1 MNYSELPGSNRLVS
15 LIENMMTNQFI
26 ERHRD
31 VKNETNLALG
41 VLNEKHGIPETPS
54 TKKLEESLHEV
65 FNISQLRPGQKEV
78 IDSILHGHDTLAI
91 MPTGAGKSLCYQL
104 PALNKPG
111 ATLVVSPLISL
122 MKDQADKLEEAG
134 VETIEINSTLNRQQ
148 QAAAMQGI
156 EEATNEFIFTTPE
169 RLSNP
174 EFIASLKPKKI
185 DFIVIDEAHCISQW
199 GHDFRPAFLELGK
212 AIEALN
218 HPTVLA
224 LTATAT
230 ESVIADIGK
239 QLGISDM
246 RVINNGIYR
255 PNLHYRVI
263 QVTNEKEKFLEVIH
277 LAKHTAGSGIIYAA
291 TVKAVED
298 LYEALRQAGEQVAL
312 YHGQLP
318 VNERKSNQ
326 DVFMQGHCRIMVA
339 TNAFGMGIDKS
350 DIRFVV
356 HYQITANLETYYQES
371 GRAGRDG
378 DSAWCTLLYYQK
390 DKRVQEFFLF
400 KRYLGI
406 NEIISVYR
414 ALQQFSGASSSIS
427 LKQLKR
433 QVKLVPFAKLQVALS
448 LLQEAGLVAQDS
460 NYDYRLLNQELSEQ
474 ELAEFA
480 NKYDDRN
487 KHDRQALER
496 MVFYAQTGFC
506 RWKVLSEYFGEKT
519 EWGHCGSCDNC
530 LSSPESR
537 LTPEH
542 TTPHTLVAPQKKEE
556 SWLKVGAPVSVA
568 RFGEGNIVSIAG
580 DKITIVFPN
589 SETKTFMRSYVEPI

>member
-1 MNYSELPGSNRLVS
+1 
-15 LIENMMTNQFI
+15 MMSNQFTQ
-26 ERHRD
+26 RLGDAR
-31 VKNETNLALG
+31 NETNSTPG
-41 VLNEKHGIPETPS
+41 VLEDEKHGIPETPS
-54 TKKLEESLHEV
+54 ARKLEQSLHEV

-134 VETIEINSTLNRQQ
+134 VDTIEVNSTLNSHQ
-148 QAAAMQGI
+148 QAAAKQGI
-156 EEATNEFIFTTPE
+156 EKATNEFIFITPE

-174 EFIASLKPKKI
+174 EFIVSLKPKKI

-212 AIEALN
+212 AIEVLD

-230 ESVIADIGK
+230 EAVIADIGK
-239 QLGISDM
+239 QLGIPDM
-246 RVINNGIYR
+246 RVINTGIYR

-263 QVTNEKEKFLEVIH
+263 QVTNEKEKFLRAIH
-277 LAKHTAGSGIIYAA
+277 LATHTGGSGIIYAA
-291 TVKAVED
+291 TVKAAED

-312 YHGQLP
+312 YHGQLA
-318 VNERKSNQ
+318 VKERKSNQ
-326 DVFMQGHCRIMVA
+326 DAFMQGLCRIMVA
-339 TNAFGMGIDKS
+339 TNAFGMGIDKR

-378 DSAWCTLLYYQK
+378 ASAWCTLLYYRR
-390 DKRVQEFFLF
+390 DKRVQEFFLA

-414 ALQQFSGASSSIS
+414 ALQESAGATSSSS

-433 QVKLVPFAKLQVALS
+433 EVKIVSFAKLQVALS
-448 LLQEAGLVAQDS
+448 LLEEAGLIEQDS
-460 NYDYRLLNQELSEQ
+460 NFNYSLLKQEVSEQ
-474 ELAEFA
+474 GLAELA

-519 EWGHCGSCDNC
+519 EWEHCGSCDNC
-530 LSSPESR
+530 LSSPASR

-542 TTPHTLVAPQKKEE
+542 TIQHTPIAPQKKEE
-556 SWLKVGAPVSVA
+556 SWLKIGTPVTVA
-568 RFGEGNIVSIAG
+568 KFGEGKIISIAS

-589 SETKTFMRSYVEPI
+589 SETKTFMRAYVEPI